1 MQILWKIGMDR
12 RHLNR
17 VKKIQLLFALSFAG
31 VSKEEI
37 LKKNPKLKDLVDNLK
52 MIDETIQKYAPR
64 YPLIKIAKIDLTVL
78 RLSVYELLFERKNPP
93 KVVID
98 EAVVLAKEF
107 GTEKSYAFINGV
119 LGSIL
124 KSGVF
129 I

>member
-1 MQILWKIGMDR
+1 MDR